1 MSKTKNLHAF
11 IVAVV
16 GLLLVAIVAEGAGT
30 GAGTYLLATSFFVE
44 VAIRSKALFVHD
56 IVLESYEGQ
65 L

>member
-16 GLLLVAIVAEGAGT
+16 GLLLVAIVAE

-56 IVLESYEGQ
+56 IVLESYEGK